1 MTEGQW
7 GFASLEVEILDFHIR
22 KSLKYEEILGVLSLS
37 KPSISWWC
45 INSSNWWGS
54 QTPWADS
61 QIPHIWKATTFAN
74 ETTCILNLE
83 VSLSSHSNWG
93 WKVRCFRLLIEF
105 GNVSKFEYDKSSI
118 LMHLNFDMQVLR
130 NGSPRDVSHT
140 KQYSSTA
147 LSFRFM
153 FISWRKDDKLWL
165 CHLIHKFIPSWMTW
179 SGH

>member
-37 KPSISWWC
+37 KPSVSWWS
-45 INSSNWWGS
+45 INSSKLMRFPNSLGRFSNPSHLKSDNLCRWNNLHIEFGS
-54 QTPWADS
+54 
-61 QIPHIWKATTFAN
+61 FF
-74 ETTCILNLE
+74 ILSFQLRLK
-83 VSLSSHSNWG
+83 SL
-93 WKVRCFRLLIEF
+93 RCFRLLIEF

-118 LMHLNFDMQVLR
+118 LMHLNFDMQALR
-130 NGSPRDVSHT
+130 NGSPRDVFHT

-147 LSFRFM
+147 FSFRFM

-165 CHLIHKFIPSWMTW
+165 CHLIHKFNM
-179 SGH
+179 HLN